1 MKYLLSAL
9 LFFSIRILYAQ
20 DTVQVD
26 SRINKVTVFQ
36 QGAQIT
42 RSGAANLGT
51 GTYTILFPY
60 LAQNLDPSSIQL
72 RSDHEITILSISY
85 RQNFLNE
92 DNLPERLQSLQNKV
106 DNINKLIQQLN
117 AEDEALRAEKDMIF
131 SNQKIGGEQ
140 VALSVQQIS
149 QVASY
154 FNKRIKEINL
164 ALLDIQEQKKKLT
177 EERNRQQKQL
187 QLERQAFSKRTG
199 QVLVSVDVAKGATF
213 RFDLLYLVNS
223 VSWYSTYDARVND
236 LSQPVELTHKAV
248 VQQQSGEDWNDVD
261 LILATGN
268 PSAGAQI
275 PYMNPW
281 YVSFNTIQGMANKS
295 LRSIAAQAAGV
306 VSNADIRYQSESL
319 EMEDQAGF
327 QNFAINQN
335 LTQQEYTVDRKQTIA
350 SSNAPATVV
359 LREINL
365 PAKYEYHAKPRLD
378 KDAFLIAKVYDW
390 EQYDLLNG
398 ELSLFNNNTFVGKSF
413 LNTENPGDTLQLSLG
428 RDQNVVVSRTRIYN
442 KQEKSFFGNNRID
455 QFTWKIE
462 IRNTKKTAIDLI
474 LRDQVPVSQNEEI
487 KVEIKDISG
496 GKLEEKSGIVKWRM
510 ILTPGQRIEKI
521 ISYELKYPKDKQINY
536 Y

>member
-9 LFFSIRILYAQ
+9 LFFSIPILYAQ
-20 DTVQVD
+20 DTVHVD

-36 QGAQIT
+36 QGAQLT
-42 RSGAANLGT
+42 RSGSANLGT

-72 RSDHEITILSISY
+72 RSDHEITILSISH

-281 YVSFNTIQGMANKS
+281 YVSFNEQKYFIDGAQIRGARGSVNANV
-295 LRSIAAQAAGV
+295 A
-306 VSNADIRYQSESL
+306 YESSKL
-319 EMEDQAGF
+319 EVAEDAVTH
-327 QNFAINQN
+327 QNFTINQN

-359 LREINL
+359 LREISL

-474 LRDQVPVSQNEEI
+474 LRDQIPVSQNEEI

-510 ILTPGQRIEKI
+510 ILTPGQRNEKI